1 MKKLIIV
8 AAIAAGALASQAAS
22 FNWTTSAKAYS
33 IADTTMAAGLAAG
46 TTYGIGSKNADSMSN
61 QITSYGATW
70 SYLITLTY
78 GTETDTISGSLV
90 AGDFSSRVIN
100 ETGLSSTIF
109 DLKSGEDSRTVN
121 YSIVLT
127 GDVTDGKGASWTITS
142 DAIEGSVSYA
152 GIGDVAFSTA
162 GPSSWSTPGG
172 SGVPEP
178 TSGLLMLIGM
188 AGLALR
194 RKRA

>member
-22 FNWTTSAKAYS
+22 FLWETSGKAYS
-33 IADTTMAAGLAAG
+33 IADATMAAGLAAG
-46 TTYGIGSKNADSMSN
+46 TTYGAGSANKDSMSN
-61 QITSYGATW
+61 QISSYGATW
-70 SYLITLTY
+70 SYVITLTA
-78 GTETDTISGSLV
+78 GSTTDTLSGSLGS
-90 AGDFSSRVIN
+90 GDFSSRYIN
-100 ETGLSSTIF
+100 KTLSSTIW
-109 DLKSGEDSRTVN
+109 DSATADTPVTVD

-127 GDVTDGKGASWTITS
+127 GTLTDGQSQSWTITS
-142 DAIEGSVSYA
+142 DTIEGSTSYA
-152 GIGDVAFSTA
+152 GVGDITFATS